1 MTPRACAAALAS
13 ALLVLLLSG
22 CPPKQPLGYS
32 PPPADDPLAAFKANW
47 AKFKLVSGQYKV
59 AFRYSD
65 GQKVTLRAD
74 MIVEN
79 GDRSRVDL
87 SSDRGSEAVVIISP
101 DFINLLNQRE
111 RYYVREEN
119 TPENAGRLVGL
130 YLPPREVAAVLSGR
144 GLDSNGFTQLYRE
157 PDGDGGV
164 RLLGF
169 HEKES
174 LRVTARIDAGGRLLS
189 ARYTQADTDEP
200 IVDIRYL
207 AFRLDGAGGLVWPT
221 HLEIDLLRSGDK
233 IILRAGDVDINP
245 VKPDLDFLLSPR
257 QLGSGER
264 LRLEDVP
271 PGPPLLYRSA
281 KEYVR

>member
-1 MTPRACAAALAS
+1 MTSRACAAFS
-13 ALLVLLLSG
+13 AAAVMVLLLTG
-22 CPPKQPLGYS
+22 CPPKEPLGYS
-32 PPPADDPLAAFKANW
+32 PPRAEDPLAAFEANW
-47 AKFKLVSGQYKV
+47 AKLRLVSGEYKV
-59 AFRYSD
+59 NFRYSD
-65 GQKVTLRAD
+65 GQKVSLRAD

-79 GDRSRVDL
+79 GNRLRIDL
-87 SSDRGSEAVVIISP
+87 SSDRGNEAVVIISP
-101 DFINLLNQRE
+101 DIINPLNLRE
-111 RYYVREEN
+111 RYYVREDN

-144 GLDSNGFTQLYRE
+144 GLDTKDFAQLYRE
-157 PDGDGGV
+157 PDGKGGL

-174 LRVTARIDAGGRLLS
+174 LRVTAAIDAYGRLLS

-207 AFRLDGAGGLVWPT
+207 AFRLDGASGLVRPT
-221 HLEIDLLRSGDK
+221 RLEIDLLRSGDR
-233 IILRAGDVDINP
+233 IVLRAGDVDINP
-245 VKPDLDFLLSPR
+245 DKPDLDFLLSPR
-257 QLGSGER
+257 ALGRGDR

-281 KEYVR
+281 KEYVQ